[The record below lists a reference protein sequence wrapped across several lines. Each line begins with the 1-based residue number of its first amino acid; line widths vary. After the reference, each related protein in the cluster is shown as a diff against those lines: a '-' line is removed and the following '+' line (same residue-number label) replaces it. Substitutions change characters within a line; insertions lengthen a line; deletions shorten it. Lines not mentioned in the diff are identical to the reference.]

1 MSSFQ
6 FFGMQPYQADP
17 SSQITAALG
26 GIKALVCS
34 LDGVLNSGTL
44 TFDAEGREMPS
55 LFARDLVAIREALQL
70 GMKVAVIAGRQA
82 GAYRPMLE
90 VAGAVD
96 LFLDGED
103 RLEAYELF
111 KSRHGLQDDECAVI
125 ADDID
130 DLPLLKTA
138 GLPITPIN
146 GVEYLRARVG
156 YVSVYEGG
164 KGCVREVVEMILEHQ
179 GRWAYSEQQAQG

>member
-1 MSSFQ
+1 LSSFQ

-17 SSQITAALG
+17 SSQIGEALD

-34 LDGVLNSGTL
+34 LDGVLNTGTITL
-44 TFDAEGREMPS
+44 DGEGREMPS
-55 LFARDLVAIREALQL
+55 LFARDLVAIREALRL
-70 GMKVAVIAGRQA
+70 GMKVAVIAGRKA

-90 VAGAVD
+90 AAGEAD
-96 LFLDGED
+96 LFLDGEE
-103 RLEAYELF
+103 RLEAYEAF
-111 KSRHGLQDDECAVI
+111 KSKHGLRDDECAVI

-146 GVEYLRARVG
+146 SIEYLRNRVA
-156 YVSVYEGG
+156 YISVYEGG
-164 KGCVREVVEMILEHQ
+164 KGCVREIVEMILDHQ
-179 GRWAYSEQQAQG
+179 GHWEFSDKQG